1 LIPVPPPPD
10 AVLAAF
16 GVAGTAPVPL
26 GGGQGTSWRA
36 GDLVL
41 KPVDLDQDELAW
53 QARVYPQITRDGFRL
68 PRPRATRDGALS
80 VAGWCAAEYQ
90 AGSHE
95 PRRWPEIIAVGA
107 RFHAAL
113 RGVPRPSFLD
123 ARSNPWSVSDRV
135 AWGERAAAG
144 FPGVPHLPRLLAARR
159 PVSAQAQLIHG
170 DLSGNVL
177 FAEPLPPA
185 IIDFTPYWRPAAYAA
200 AIVVADALVWEGA
213 DRDLPGV
220 VSDLEDFG
228 QYLVRALIFRRVT
241 DWIRG
246 QGQSPDDARWAPAV
260 ELACQLATA

>member
-1 LIPVPPPPD
+1 LVPVPPPPD

-16 GVAGTAPVPL
+16 GVGGNAPVPL

-53 QARVYPQITRDGFRL
+53 QARVYPQVTGDGFRL
-68 PRPRATRDGALS
+68 PRPRAARDGSLS
-80 VAGWCAAEYQ
+80 VDGWCAAEYQ

-95 PRRWPEIIAVGA
+95 PRRWAEIIAVGA

-113 RGVPRPSFLD
+113 RGIPRPPFLD

-135 AWGERAAAG
+135 AWGERTAAD

-159 PVSAQAQLIHG
+159 PVSAPAQLIHG

-185 IIDFTPYWRPAAYAA
+185 IIDFTPYWRPVGYAA
-200 AIVVADALVWEGA
+200 AIVVADALVWERAG
-213 DRDLPGV
+213 RDLLGA

-241 DWIRG
+241 DWICG
-246 QGQSPDDARWAPAV
+246 QGQPPGDARWAPAV
-260 ELACQLATA
+260 ELACRLAAT